1 MDITLSDLDRMMEEK
16 LHQHKEPEVKEVMP
30 SYVPRFNC
38 SSGNCQQV
46 HDNENFSQY
55 PRGKCAGCDQFAK
68 DSEKPCTWC
77 GSNDIDSIDKDD
89 LEDVINYKKKD
100 SGWW

>member
-30 SYVPRFNC
+30 SYVPR
-38 SSGNCQQV
+38 
-46 HDNENFSQY
+46 
-55 PRGKCAGCDQFAK
+55 GKCSDCDQFAK
-68 DSEKPCTWC
+68 DSEKPCVWC

-100 SGWW
+100 SGSSVRMKTHQKMVSKAMTS